1 VSSQRLSNVEIDAY
15 LQRIGHI
22 GDVQPTEATL
32 RSLHR
37 AHLFA
42 LPFENLDIHL
52 RRKIVCDESRIL
64 NKIINE
70 HRGGFCYELNGAF
83 AALLRAL
90 GFRVTLLS
98 GRVAREDGSLGPEF
112 DHLTLRV
119 DLRVDLEEPWLAD
132 VGFGECFLEPLR
144 LESQAE
150 QPQNGRVYRLTSRLI
165 SRSTSHL
172 TSADNGFSLQ
182 VRVEDKWKTEYA
194 FTLQPRELSDFA
206 GMCHYHQ
213 TSPES
218 HFTRQRI
225 CTLAT
230 PTGRITLSDKKLIET
245 VEGSRQER
253 LLSSDLEWSAQLRE
267 LFGIVLPESDIRNE
281 LARPVGSDQA
291 SLNRI

>member
-1 VSSQRLSNVEIDAY
+1 MEIDAY

-52 RRKIVCDESRIL
+52 GRKIVCDESRIL
-64 NKIINE
+64 RKIVSE
-70 HRGGFCYELNGAF
+70 RRGGFCYELNGAF
-83 AALLRAL
+83 AALLGAL

-98 GRVAREDGSLGPEF
+98 GRVASQGGGYGPDF

-132 VGFGECFLEPLR
+132 VGFGDCFLEPLR
-144 LESQAE
+144 LDSRAE
-150 QPQNGRVYRLTSRLI
+150 QPRNGRVYRLTSV
-165 SRSTSHL
+165 
-172 TSADNGFSLQ
+172 DGVFSLG
-182 VRVEDKWKTEYA
+182 VLAEGKWKTEYV
-194 FTLQPRELSDFA
+194 FTLQPHELSDFA

-213 TSPES
+213 TSPDS

-225 CTLAT
+225 CSLAT
-230 PTGRITLSDKKLIET
+230 PDGRITLSDKKLIEIR
-245 VEGSRQER
+245 EGARHER
-253 LLSSDLEWSAQLRE
+253 LLSGDQEWRVQLSQR
-267 LFGIVLPESDIRNE
+267 FGVVLPESEPGPNE
-281 LARPVGSDQA
+281 SSKKAPIS
-291 SLNRI
+291 